1 MQEEAI
7 EWGCL
12 SDETGK
18 NKASYHNRCGTTK
31 TLPWSNTLSRP
42 CDAVVR
48 AEGPLVLSIGLNKPT
63 LITAIFIIHLGL
75 CLMISV
81 LFPFVYSRLS
91 IFHLSTITS
100 DRAVNLEIYFASM
113 AFSSEQEGVPTVPQP
128 LWHGATVF
136 LVSSEGFILT

>member
-7 EWGCL
+7 EWGGL

-31 TLPWSNTLSRP
+31 TLPCSNTLSRP
-42 CDAVVR
+42 RDAVVR
-48 AEGPLVLSIGLNKPT
+48 VEAPLVLSIGLIKPT
-63 LITAIFIIHLGL
+63 LITAIFIIHFGL

-91 IFHLSTITS
+91 NFQLSTITS
-100 DRAVNLEIYFASM
+100 DRAANLEIYFASM
-113 AFSSEQEGVPTVPQP
+113 AFSSEQEGIPTVRQP
-128 LWHGATVF
+128 L
-136 LVSSEGFILT
+136 